1 MENLNL
7 IKPEKVQN
15 IINKFCYTIGMI
27 PTSYKV
33 SLTYEEQIIAIGHYL
48 EETVI
53 PALNNN
59 AEAVAELQ
67 SLFVQLKDYVE
78 NYFENLDVQN
88 EINNKLDQMAESGQL
103 TDIIAQYLSLAGV
116 IAFNTVN
123 DMKNANN
130 LVNGS
135 ICLTLGFRNIN
146 DKGNAKYKIRN
157 VTTSD
162 NINEMNIIKINE
174 QLVAELIIDE
184 PLNVKQLGAY
194 GDGIHDDT
202 EILQN
207 IINMNKP
214 IIFDDSTY
222 MINKNGLLLIN
233 NTTITFNNTIL
244 KMIPNNSSGYKIL
257 NINRCNNVNILGNAY
272 LIGDKETHTGET
284 GEFGYAL
291 SIIGSSNVNI
301 ENVQC
306 SYGWGDGCYIG
317 PTDDLLNNP
326 INIIINNLVCH
337 HNRRNGLS
345 ITSGSKIIINNLI
358 TYNNGGTSPNGGFDI
373 EPYNANNVIDVT
385 INNIYSYSN
394 GKTGTGYQAFISNA
408 YTDNYNVKIGT
419 LKLDGVLSVTISKE
433 KSIVNIDDL
442 IENIQPTQTA
452 SVLIMTMYGL
462 INIKNCLIDISNAPL
477 LTDKDLIYSE
487 KMLNTFIDN
496 LSIINNGQSNP
507 YFIINSSNISNFN
520 INNLNYIGLLKISN
534 TRNTNIHISNI
545 IKRSKTLT
553 SQDKVIYPFMNDII
567 ISGEI
572 ASISYN
578 DIAQYDGYEMNI
590 YNSNQ
595 ETTCTFSLN
604 NDRFLYNGSKVYSIS
619 LPPSSYAKIRFDLFS
634 HLYVVEYLYTNS

>member
-1 MENLNL
+1 MSDFKILNGFYVKDEKARPVNSVSEMKAISNL
-7 IKPEKVQN
+7 VSGN
-15 IINKFCYTIGMI
+15 IIRTVGYYSANDGGGA
-27 PTSYKV
+27 
-33 SLTYEEQIIAIGHYL
+33 TYIIRERL
-48 EETVI
+48 ET
-53 PALNNN
+53 
-59 AEAVAELQ
+59 
-67 SLFVQLKDYVE
+67 DVE
-78 NYFENLDVQN
+78 DL
-88 EINNKLDQMAESGQL
+88 
-103 TDIIAQYLSLAGV
+103 GV
-116 IAFNTVN
+116 IHF
-123 DMKNANN
+123 
-130 LVNGS
+130 
-135 ICLTLGFRNIN
+135 IN
-146 DKGNAKYKIRN
+146 DN
-157 VTTSD
+157 
-162 NINEMNIIKINE
+162 
-174 QLVAELIIDE
+174 LVAEMIINDSV
-184 PLNVKQLGAY
+184 NIKQFGAK
-194 GDGIHDDT
+194 GDGVTDDT
-202 EILQN
+202 TQMQNAIDKCNILN
-207 IINMNKP
+207 
-214 IIFDDSTY
+214 FDDSTY
-222 MINKNGLLLIN
+222 LTTGLNLKSNSI
-233 NTTITFNNTIL
+233 IIFNNTSL
-244 KMIPNNSSGYKIL
+244 KMKPNNLSTYGVLKINNIE
-257 NINRCNNVNILGNAY
+257 NINIYGFVK
-272 LIGDKETHTGET
+272 LIGDYLEHTGET
-284 GEFGYAL
+284 GEFGHAL

-358 TYNNGGTSPNGGFDI
+358 TNNNGGTSPNGGFDI
-373 EPYNANNVIDVT
+373 EPYNANNIIDVT

-394 GKTGTGYQAFISNA
+394 GKTGTGYQGFISNA
-408 YTDNYNVKIGT
+408 YTDKYNVKIGT
-419 LKLDGVLSVTISKE
+419 LKLDGVLSVTVSKE

-442 IENIQPTQTA
+442 IENIQSTQTA

-520 INNLNYIGLLKISN
+520 INNLNYIGLLKISS

-553 SQDKVIYPFMNDII
+553 GTDKVIYPFMNNIT
-567 ISGEI
+567 ISEEI

>member
-1 MENLNL
+1 MT
-7 IKPEKVQN
+7 VGGATY
-15 IINKFCYTIGMI
+15 IIR
-27 PTSYKV
+27 
-33 SLTYEEQIIAIGHYL
+33 ERL
-48 EETVI
+48 ET
-53 PALNNN
+53 
-59 AEAVAELQ
+59 
-67 SLFVQLKDYVE
+67 DVE
-78 NYFENLDVQN
+78 DL
-88 EINNKLDQMAESGQL
+88 
-103 TDIIAQYLSLAGV
+103 GV
-116 IAFNTVN
+116 IHF
-123 DMKNANN
+123 
-130 LVNGS
+130 
-135 ICLTLGFRNIN
+135 IN
-146 DKGNAKYKIRN
+146 DN
-157 VTTSD
+157 
-162 NINEMNIIKINE
+162 
-174 QLVAELIIDE
+174 LVAEMIINDSV
-184 PLNVKQLGAY
+184 NVKQFGAK
-194 GDGIHDDT
+194 GDGVTDDT
-202 EILQN
+202 TQIQNAIDKCNILN
-207 IINMNKP
+207 
-214 IIFDDSTY
+214 FDDSTY
-222 MINKNGLLLIN
+222 LTTGLNFKSNSI
-233 NTTITFNNTIL
+233 IIFNDTSL
-244 KMIPNNSSGYKIL
+244 KMKPNNLSTYGVLKIKNIE
-257 NINRCNNVNILGNAY
+257 NINIYGFVK
-272 LIGDKETHTGET
+272 LIGDYLEHTGET
-284 GEFGYAL
+284 GEFGHAL
-291 SIIGSSNVNI
+291 SIISSSNVNI

-373 EPYNANNVIDVT
+373 EPYNANNIIDVT

-394 GKTGTGYQAFISNA
+394 GKTGTGYQGFISNA
-408 YTDNYNVKIGT
+408 YTDKYNVKIGT
-419 LKLDGVLSVTISKE
+419 LKLDGVLSVTVSKE

-442 IENIQPTQTA
+442 IENIQSTQTE

-477 LTDKDLIYSE
+477 LTDKALIYSE

-520 INNLNYIGLLKISN
+520 INNLNYIGLLKISS

-553 SQDKVIYPFMNDII
+553 SGDKVIYPFMNNII
-567 ISGEI
+567 ISEEI
-572 ASISYN
+572 ATISYN

>member
-1 MENLNL
+1 MSDFKILNGFYVKDEKARPVNSVSEMKAISNL
-7 IKPEKVQN
+7 VSGN
-15 IINKFCYTIGMI
+15 IIRTAGYYSANDGGGA
-27 PTSYKV
+27 
-33 SLTYEEQIIAIGHYL
+33 TYIIR
-48 EETVI
+48 ERKET
-53 PALNNN
+53 
-59 AEAVAELQ
+59 
-67 SLFVQLKDYVE
+67 DVE
-78 NYFENLDVQN
+78 DL
-88 EINNKLDQMAESGQL
+88 
-103 TDIIAQYLSLAGV
+103 GV
-116 IAFNTVN
+116 IHF
-123 DMKNANN
+123 
-130 LVNGS
+130 
-135 ICLTLGFRNIN
+135 IN
-146 DKGNAKYKIRN
+146 DN
-157 VTTSD
+157 
-162 NINEMNIIKINE
+162 
-174 QLVAELIIDE
+174 LVAEMIINNSV
-184 PLNVKQLGAY
+184 NVKQFGAKGDGLTDDTTQIQNAIDKCNILNFDNSVYLTTGLNLKSNSIIIFNDTSLKMKPNNLSAY
-194 GDGIHDDT
+194 GVIK
-202 EILQN
+202 IKN
-207 IINMNKP
+207 IE
-214 IIFDDSTY
+214 
-222 MINKNGLLLIN
+222 
-233 NTTITFNNTIL
+233 
-244 KMIPNNSSGYKIL
+244 
-257 NINRCNNVNILGNAY
+257 NINIYGFVK
-272 LIGDKETHTGET
+272 LIGDYLEHTGET
-284 GEFGYAL
+284 GEFGHAL

-394 GKTGTGYQAFISNA
+394 GKTGTGYQGFISNA
-408 YTDNYNVKIGT
+408 YTDKYNVKIGT
-419 LKLDGVLSVTISKE
+419 LKLDGVLSVTVSKE

-442 IENIQPTQTA
+442 IENIQSTQTS

-477 LTDKDLIYSE
+477 LTDKDLIYSD

-520 INNLNYIGLLKISN
+520 INTLNYIGLLKISS
-534 TRNTNIHISNI
+534 TRNTIIHISNI

-553 SQDKVIYPFMNDII
+553 SGDKVIYPFMNNII
-567 ISGEI
+567 ISEEI

-578 DIAQYDGYEMNI
+578 DIAQYDGYKMNI

-595 ETTCTFSLN
+595 ETACTFSLN

>member
-1 MENLNL
+1 MSDFKILNGFYVKDEKARPVNSVSEMKAISNL
-7 IKPEKVQN
+7 VSGN
-15 IINKFCYTIGMI
+15 IIRTVGYYSANDGGGA
-27 PTSYKV
+27 
-33 SLTYEEQIIAIGHYL
+33 TYIIRERL
-48 EETVI
+48 ET
-53 PALNNN
+53 
-59 AEAVAELQ
+59 
-67 SLFVQLKDYVE
+67 DVE
-78 NYFENLDVQN
+78 DL
-88 EINNKLDQMAESGQL
+88 
-103 TDIIAQYLSLAGV
+103 GV
-116 IAFNTVN
+116 IHF
-123 DMKNANN
+123 
-130 LVNGS
+130 
-135 ICLTLGFRNIN
+135 IN
-146 DKGNAKYKIRN
+146 DN
-157 VTTSD
+157 
-162 NINEMNIIKINE
+162 
-174 QLVAELIIDE
+174 LVAEMIINDSV
-184 PLNVKQLGAY
+184 NVKQFGAK
-194 GDGIHDDT
+194 GDGVTDDT
-202 EILQN
+202 TQIQNAIDKCNILN
-207 IINMNKP
+207 
-214 IIFDDSTY
+214 FDDSTY
-222 MINKNGLLLIN
+222 LTTGLNLKSNSIIIFNDTSLKMKPNNLSAYGVLKIN
-233 NTTITFNNTIL
+233 NIE
-244 KMIPNNSSGYKIL
+244 
-257 NINRCNNVNILGNAY
+257 NINIYGFVK
-272 LIGDKETHTGET
+272 LIGDYLEHTGET
-284 GEFGYAL
+284 GEFGHAL

-394 GKTGTGYQAFISNA
+394 GKTGIGYQGFISNA
-408 YTDNYNVKIGT
+408 YTDKYNVKIGT
-419 LKLDGVLSVTISKE
+419 LKLDGVLSVTVSKE

-442 IENIQPTQTA
+442 IENIQSTQTA

-477 LTDKDLIYSE
+477 LTNKDLIYSE

-507 YFIINSSNISNFN
+507 YFITNSINISNFN

-534 TRNTNIHISNI
+534 TRSTNIHISNI

-553 SQDKVIYPFMNDII
+553 SGDKVIYPFMNNII
-567 ISGEI
+567 ISEEI

>member
-1 MENLNL
+1 MSDLNL

-67 SLFVQLKDYVE
+67 NLFIELKNYVD
-78 NYFENLDVQN
+78 NYFDNLDVQQ
-88 EINNKLDQMAESGQL
+88 EINNKLDQMVADGTLPEIVASYLNSKAIFGFDNVES
-103 TDIIAQYLSLAGV
+103 
-116 IAFNTVN
+116 
-123 DMKNANN
+123 MKNATN
-130 LVNGS
+130 LINGS
-135 ICLTLGFRNIN
+135 FAKTLGYYSKNDGGDALYKITSTKSETEYQETLNNGLYATLIIN
-146 DKGNAKYKIRN
+146 DSI
-157 VTTSD
+157 
-162 NINEMNIIKINE
+162 
-174 QLVAELIIDE
+174 
-184 PLNVKQLGAY
+184 NVKQLGAY
-194 GDGIHDDT
+194 GDGTHDDT
-202 EILQN
+202 EILQK

-244 KMIPNNSSGYKIL
+244 KMITNNSSGYKIL

-284 GEFGYAL
+284 GEYGHAL
-291 SIIGSSNVNI
+291 SITGSSNVNI

-317 PTDDLLNNP
+317 PTDDLLNNS

-345 ITSGSKIIINNLI
+345 ITSGYKIIINNLI
-358 TYNNGGTSPNGGFDI
+358 TYNNGGTSPNGGFVI

-385 INNIYSYSN
+385 INNIYSYLN
-394 GKTGTGYQAFISNA
+394 GKTETGYQGFISNA

-419 LKLDGVLSVTISKE
+419 LKLDGVLSVTVSKE

-442 IENIQPTQTA
+442 IENIQSTQTQ
-452 SVLIMTMYGL
+452 SVLVMTMYGL

-507 YFIINSSNISNFN
+507 YFISNSSNISNFN
-520 INNLNYIGLLKISN
+520 INNLNYIGLLKISS
-534 TRNTNIHISNI
+534 TRKTNIHISNI
-545 IKRSKTLT
+545 TKRSKTLT
-553 SQDKVIYPFMNDII
+553 SGDKVIYPFMNNII
-567 ISGEI
+567 ISEEI
-572 ASISYN
+572 PSISYN

>member
-1 MENLNL
+1 MSDFKILNGFYVKDEKARPVNSVSEMKAISNL
-7 IKPEKVQN
+7 VSGN
-15 IINKFCYTIGMI
+15 IIRTAGYYSANDGGGA
-27 PTSYKV
+27 
-33 SLTYEEQIIAIGHYL
+33 TYIIRERL
-48 EETVI
+48 ET
-53 PALNNN
+53 
-59 AEAVAELQ
+59 
-67 SLFVQLKDYVE
+67 DVE
-78 NYFENLDVQN
+78 DL
-88 EINNKLDQMAESGQL
+88 
-103 TDIIAQYLSLAGV
+103 GV
-116 IAFNTVN
+116 IHF
-123 DMKNANN
+123 
-130 LVNGS
+130 
-135 ICLTLGFRNIN
+135 IN
-146 DKGNAKYKIRN
+146 DN
-157 VTTSD
+157 
-162 NINEMNIIKINE
+162 
-174 QLVAELIIDE
+174 LVAEMIINDSV
-184 PLNVKQLGAY
+184 NVKQFGAK
-194 GDGIHDDT
+194 GDGVTDDT
-202 EILQN
+202 TQMQNAIDKCNILN
-207 IINMNKP
+207 FDNSTYLTTGLKLKSNSI
-214 IIFDDSTY
+214 IIFNDTSLKMKPNNLSGY
-222 MINKNGLLLIN
+222 GVLKIN
-233 NTTITFNNTIL
+233 NIE
-244 KMIPNNSSGYKIL
+244 
-257 NINRCNNVNILGNAY
+257 NINIYGFVK
-272 LIGDKETHTGET
+272 LIGDYLEHTGET
-284 GEFGYAL
+284 GEFGHAL

-373 EPYNANNVIDVT
+373 EPYNANNVIDIT

-394 GKTGTGYQAFISNA
+394 GKTGTGYQGFISNA
-408 YTDNYNVKIGT
+408 YTDKYNVKIGT
-419 LKLDGVLSVTISKE
+419 LKLDGVLSVIVSKE

-442 IENIQPTQTA
+442 IENIQSTQTG

-477 LTDKDLIYSE
+477 LTDKNLIYSE

-507 YFIINSSNISNFN
+507 YFITNAKNISNFN
-520 INNLNYIGLLKISN
+520 INNLNYIGLLNISS

-553 SQDKVIYPFMNDII
+553 GADKVIYPFMNNII
-567 ISGEI
+567 ISEEI

-604 NDRFLYNGSKVYSIS
+604 YDRFLYNGSKVYSIS

>member
-1 MENLNL
+1 MSDFKILNGFYVKDEKARPVNSIAEMKAISNL
-7 IKPEKVQN
+7 VSGN
-15 IINKFCYTIGMI
+15 IIRTVGYYSANDGGGA
-27 PTSYKV
+27 
-33 SLTYEEQIIAIGHYL
+33 TYIIRERL
-48 EETVI
+48 ET
-53 PALNNN
+53 
-59 AEAVAELQ
+59 
-67 SLFVQLKDYVE
+67 DVE
-78 NYFENLDVQN
+78 DL
-88 EINNKLDQMAESGQL
+88 
-103 TDIIAQYLSLAGV
+103 GV
-116 IAFNTVN
+116 IHF
-123 DMKNANN
+123 
-130 LVNGS
+130 
-135 ICLTLGFRNIN
+135 IN
-146 DKGNAKYKIRN
+146 DN
-157 VTTSD
+157 
-162 NINEMNIIKINE
+162 
-174 QLVAELIIDE
+174 LVAEMIINDSV
-184 PLNVKQLGAY
+184 NVKQFGAKGDGVTDDTTQMQNAIDKCNILNFDNSTYLTTGLNLKSNSIIIFNDTSLKMKPNNLSAY
-194 GDGIHDDT
+194 GV
-202 EILQN
+202 L
-207 IINMNKP
+207 K
-214 IIFDDSTY
+214 
-222 MINKNGLLLIN
+222 IN
-233 NTTITFNNTIL
+233 NIE
-244 KMIPNNSSGYKIL
+244 
-257 NINRCNNVNILGNAY
+257 NINIYGFVK
-272 LIGDKETHTGET
+272 LIGDYLEHTGET
-284 GEFGYAL
+284 GEFGHAL
-291 SIIGSSNVNI
+291 SIIASSNVNI

-385 INNIYSYSN
+385 INNIYSYLN
-394 GKTGTGYQAFISNA
+394 GKTGTGYQGFISNA
-408 YTDNYNVKIGT
+408 YTDKYNVKIGT
-419 LKLDGVLSVTISKE
+419 LKLDGVLSVTVSKE

-442 IENIQPTQTA
+442 IENIQSPQTE

-477 LTDKDLIYSE
+477 LTDKFLIYSE

-507 YFIINSSNISNFN
+507 YFITNSSNISNFN
-520 INNLNYIGLLKISN
+520 INNLNYIGLLKISS

-553 SQDKVIYPFMNDII
+553 SGDKVIYPFMNNII
-567 ISGEI
+567 ISEEI

>member
-1 MENLNL
+1 MTGGGATY
-7 IKPEKVQN
+7 
-15 IINKFCYTIGMI
+15 IIR
-27 PTSYKV
+27 
-33 SLTYEEQIIAIGHYL
+33 ERL
-48 EETVI
+48 ET
-53 PALNNN
+53 
-59 AEAVAELQ
+59 
-67 SLFVQLKDYVE
+67 DVE
-78 NYFENLDVQN
+78 DL
-88 EINNKLDQMAESGQL
+88 
-103 TDIIAQYLSLAGV
+103 GV
-116 IAFNTVN
+116 IHF
-123 DMKNANN
+123 
-130 LVNGS
+130 
-135 ICLTLGFRNIN
+135 IN
-146 DKGNAKYKIRN
+146 DN
-157 VTTSD
+157 
-162 NINEMNIIKINE
+162 
-174 QLVAELIIDE
+174 LVAEMIINDSV
-184 PLNVKQLGAY
+184 NVKQFGAK
-194 GDGIHDDT
+194 GDGVTDDT
-202 EILQN
+202 TQMQNAIDKCNILN
-207 IINMNKP
+207 
-214 IIFDDSTY
+214 FDDSTY
-222 MINKNGLLLIN
+222 LTTGLNLKSNSIIIFNDTSLKMKPNNLSAYGVLKIN
-233 NTTITFNNTIL
+233 NIE
-244 KMIPNNSSGYKIL
+244 
-257 NINRCNNVNILGNAY
+257 NINIYGFVK
-272 LIGDKETHTGET
+272 LIGDYLEHTGET
-284 GEFGYAL
+284 GEFGHAL
-291 SIIGSSNVNI
+291 SIIASSNVNI

-394 GKTGTGYQAFISNA
+394 GKTGTGYQGFISNA
-408 YTDNYNVKIGT
+408 FTDKYNVKIGT

-442 IENIQPTQTA
+442 IENIQSTQTA

-477 LTDKDLIYSE
+477 LTDKTLIYSE

-507 YFIINSSNISNFN
+507 YFITNSNNISNFN
-520 INNLNYIGLLKISN
+520 INNLNYIGLLNISS
-534 TRNTNIHISNI
+534 TRKTNIHISNI

-553 SQDKVIYPFMNDII
+553 GADKIIYPFMNNII
-567 ISGEI
+567 ISEEI

>member
-1 MENLNL
+1 MSDFKILNGFYVKDEKARPVNSVSEMKAISNL
-7 IKPEKVQN
+7 VSGN
-15 IINKFCYTIGMI
+15 IIRTVGYYSANDGGGA
-27 PTSYKV
+27 
-33 SLTYEEQIIAIGHYL
+33 TYIIRERL
-48 EETVI
+48 ET
-53 PALNNN
+53 
-59 AEAVAELQ
+59 
-67 SLFVQLKDYVE
+67 DVE
-78 NYFENLDVQN
+78 DL
-88 EINNKLDQMAESGQL
+88 
-103 TDIIAQYLSLAGV
+103 GV
-116 IAFNTVN
+116 IHF
-123 DMKNANN
+123 
-130 LVNGS
+130 
-135 ICLTLGFRNIN
+135 IN
-146 DKGNAKYKIRN
+146 DN
-157 VTTSD
+157 
-162 NINEMNIIKINE
+162 
-174 QLVAELIIDE
+174 LVAEMIINDSV
-184 PLNVKQLGAY
+184 NVKQFGAK
-194 GDGIHDDT
+194 GDGVTDDT
-202 EILQN
+202 TQIQNAIDKCNILN
-207 IINMNKP
+207 FDNSVYLTTGLNLKSNSII
-214 IIFDDSTY
+214 I
-222 MINKNGLLLIN
+222 
-233 NTTITFNNTIL
+233 FNNTSL
-244 KMIPNNSSGYKIL
+244 KMKPNNLTTYGVLKINNIE
-257 NINRCNNVNILGNAY
+257 NINIYGFVK
-272 LIGDKETHTGET
+272 LIGDYLEHTGET
-284 GEFGYAL
+284 GEFGHAL

-345 ITSGSKIIINNLI
+345 ITSGSKIIINNLL
-358 TYNNGGTSPNGGFDI
+358 TYNNGGTSPNGGFVI

-442 IENIQPTQTA
+442 IENIQSTQTG

-507 YFIINSSNISNFN
+507 YFITNSSNISNFN

-553 SQDKVIYPFMNDII
+553 SGDKVIYPFMNNII
-567 ISGEI
+567 ISEEI
-572 ASISYN
+572 ANISYN

>member
-1 MENLNL
+1 MENLTL

-67 SLFVQLKDYVE
+67 NLFIELKNYVN
-78 NYFENLDVQN
+78 NYFDNLDVQN

-244 KMIPNNSSGYKIL
+244 KMITNNSSGYKIL

-284 GEFGYAL
+284 GEYGHCIQ
-291 SIIGSSNVNI
+291 IIGSSNIVI
-301 ENVQC
+301 ENVDC
-306 SYGWGDGCYIG
+306 SYGWGDGLFLG
-317 PTDDLLNNP
+317 KTDNDFIIP
-326 INIIINNLVCH
+326 ENITINNLNCH
-337 HNRRNGLS
+337 HNSRNGLS
-345 ITSGSKIIINNLI
+345 ITSGKNVIINNLI
-358 TYNNGGTSPNGGFDI
+358 THHNTRTAPNGGFDI
-373 EPYNANNVIDVT
+373 EPNDSNDIIDVT
-385 INNIYSYSN
+385 LNNVYSYNN
-394 GKTGTGYQAFISNA
+394 GKSNTFYQAFISNA
-408 YTDNYNVKIGT
+408 YTDNYIVNIGN
-419 LKLDGVLSVTISKE
+419 LNIKGQLSVTVNND
-433 KSIVNIDDL
+433 KSIINID
-442 IENIQPTQTA
+442 NINIDTVTNQTTGL
-452 SVLIMTMYGL
+452 VLTCHGK
-462 INIKNCLIDISNAPL
+462 INIKNLYSKLTESINSFIYTQYLNGFINNLLIQNNATAMNFITNTNNIL
-477 LTDKDLIYSE
+477 LT
-487 KMLNTFIDN
+487 IDN
-496 LSIINNGQSNP
+496 L
-507 YFIINSSNISNFN
+507 NFN
-520 INNLNYIGLLKISN
+520 GNYANESSTNKTDIRIN
-534 TRNTNIHISNI
+534 NI
-545 IKRSKTLT
+545 IKRIQEINNTENRHIK
-553 SQDKVIYPFMNDII
+553 PFSTNIN
-567 ISGEI
+567 ISNEI
-572 ASISYN
+572 TSISYN
-578 DIAQYDGYEMNI
+578 DIMTYDNY
-590 YNSNQ
+590 
-595 ETTCTFSLN
+595 TFYVINNNEATNCNVSLN
-604 NDRFLYNGSKVYSIS
+604 TKKFLYNGNLSTTIS
-619 LPPSSYAKIRFDLFS
+619 LPYGNIMKTRFDKSSGF
-634 HLYVVEYLYTNS
+634 YVVEYLRPLT

>member
-1 MENLNL
+1 MT
-7 IKPEKVQN
+7 VGGATY
-15 IINKFCYTIGMI
+15 IIR
-27 PTSYKV
+27 
-33 SLTYEEQIIAIGHYL
+33 ERL
-48 EETVI
+48 ET
-53 PALNNN
+53 
-59 AEAVAELQ
+59 
-67 SLFVQLKDYVE
+67 DVE
-78 NYFENLDVQN
+78 DL
-88 EINNKLDQMAESGQL
+88 
-103 TDIIAQYLSLAGV
+103 GV
-116 IAFNTVN
+116 IHF
-123 DMKNANN
+123 
-130 LVNGS
+130 
-135 ICLTLGFRNIN
+135 IN
-146 DKGNAKYKIRN
+146 DN
-157 VTTSD
+157 
-162 NINEMNIIKINE
+162 
-174 QLVAELIIDE
+174 LVAEMIINDSV
-184 PLNVKQLGAY
+184 NVKQFGAK
-194 GDGIHDDT
+194 GDGVTDDT
-202 EILQN
+202 TQIQNAIDKCNILN
-207 IINMNKP
+207 
-214 IIFDDSTY
+214 FDDSTY
-222 MINKNGLLLIN
+222 LTTGLNLKSNSIIIFNDTSLKMKPNNLSSYGVLKIN
-233 NTTITFNNTIL
+233 NIE
-244 KMIPNNSSGYKIL
+244 
-257 NINRCNNVNILGNAY
+257 NINIYGFVK
-272 LIGDKETHTGET
+272 LIGDYLEHTGET
-284 GEFGYAL
+284 GEYGHAL

-373 EPYNANNVIDVT
+373 EPYNANNIIDVT

-394 GKTGTGYQAFISNA
+394 GKKTGTGYQAFISNA
-408 YTDNYNVKIGT
+408 FTDKYNVKIGT
-419 LKLDGVLSVTISKE
+419 LKLDGVLSVTVSKE

-442 IENIQPTQTA
+442 IENIQSTQTH

-477 LTDKDLIYSE
+477 LTDKDLIYSD

-520 INNLNYIGLLKISN
+520 INNLNYIGLLKISS

-553 SQDKVIYPFMNDII
+553 GADKIIYPFMNNII
-567 ISGEI
+567 ISEEI

-604 NDRFLYNGSKVYSIS
+604 YDRFLYNGSKVYSIS

-634 HLYVVEYLYTNS
+634 HLYVVEYLNTNS

>member
-48 EETVI
+48 EESVI

-67 SLFVQLKDYVE
+67 NLFIELKNYVN
-78 NYFENLDVQN
+78 NYFDNLDVQQ
-88 EINNKLDQMAESGQL
+88 EINNKLDQMVADGTLPEIVASYL
-103 TDIIAQYLSLAGV
+103 NSNAIIAFDNVES
-116 IAFNTVN
+116 
-123 DMKNANN
+123 MENATN
-130 LVNGS
+130 LINGS
-135 ICLTLGFRNIN
+135 FAKTLGYYSKNDGGDALYKITSTKSETEYQESLNNGLYATLIIN
-146 DKGNAKYKIRN
+146 DSI
-157 VTTSD
+157 
-162 NINEMNIIKINE
+162 
-174 QLVAELIIDE
+174 
-184 PLNVKQLGAY
+184 NVKQLGAY
-194 GDGIHDDT
+194 GDGTHDDT
-202 EILQN
+202 EILQK

-233 NTTITFNNTIL
+233 NTRITFNNTIL
-244 KMIPNNSSGYKIL
+244 KMITNNSSGYNIL
-257 NINRCNNVNILGNAY
+257 NINKCNNVNILGNAY

-284 GEFGYAL
+284 GEFGHAL
-291 SIIGSSNVNI
+291 SIIGSSNVHI
-301 ENVQC
+301 ENIQC

-345 ITSGSKIIINNLI
+345 ITSGYKIIINNLI

-385 INNIYSYSN
+385 INNIYSYLN
-394 GKTGTGYQAFISNA
+394 GKTGSGYQGFISNA

-419 LKLDGVLSVTISKE
+419 LKLDGVLSVTVSKE

-442 IENIQPTQTA
+442 IENIQSTQTQ

-477 LTDKDLIYSE
+477 LTDKNLIYSE

-496 LSIINNGQSNP
+496 LTIINNGQSVP

-545 IKRSKTLT
+545 LKRSKTLT
-553 SQDKVIYPFMNDII
+553 GADKVIYPFINNII
-567 ISGEI
+567 ITEEI
-572 ASISYN
+572 ENISYN

-595 ETTCTFSLN
+595 EKTCIFSLN
-604 NDRFLYNGSKVYSIS
+604 IDRFLYNGSKVYSIS
-619 LPPSSYAKIRFDLFS
+619 LPPSSYVKIRFDLFS

>member
-67 SLFVQLKDYVE
+67 NLFIELKNYVN
-78 NYFENLDVQN
+78 NYFDNLDVQE
-88 EINNKLDQMAESGQL
+88 EINNKLDQMVADGTLPEIVAAYLNSNA
-103 TDIIAQYLSLAGV
+103 IIAFDNVES
-116 IAFNTVN
+116 
-123 DMKNANN
+123 MKNATN
-130 LVNGS
+130 LINGS
-135 ICLTLGFRNIN
+135 FAKTLGYYSKNDGGDALYKITSTKSETEYQETLNNGLYATLIIN
-146 DKGNAKYKIRN
+146 DSI
-157 VTTSD
+157 
-162 NINEMNIIKINE
+162 
-174 QLVAELIIDE
+174 
-184 PLNVKQLGAY
+184 NVKQLGAY

-202 EILQN
+202 EILQK

-233 NTTITFNNTIL
+233 NTRITFNNTIL
-244 KMIPNNSSGYKIL
+244 KMITNNSSGYNIL
-257 NINRCNNVNILGNAY
+257 NINKCNNVNILGNAY

-284 GEFGYAL
+284 GEFGHAL

-326 INIIINNLVCH
+326 NNIIINNLVCH

-373 EPYNANNVIDVT
+373 EPYNTNNVIDIT

-394 GKTGTGYQAFISNA
+394 GITGTGYQGFISNA

-419 LKLDGVLSVTISKE
+419 LKLDGVLSVTVSKE

-442 IENIQPTQTA
+442 IENIQSTQTS

-477 LTDKDLIYSE
+477 LTDKNLIYSE

-507 YFIINSSNISNFN
+507 YFITNSNTISNFN

-545 IKRSKTLT
+545 IKRNKTLT
-553 SQDKVIYPFMNDII
+553 SQDNVIYPFMNNII
-567 ISGEI
+567 ISEEI
-572 ASISYN
+572 ANISYN

>member
-1 MENLNL
+1 MSDFKILNGFYV
-7 IKPEKVQN
+7 KDEKARPVN
-15 IINKFCYTIGMI
+15 N
-27 PTSYKV
+27 V
-33 SLTYEEQIIAIGHYL
+33 SEMKAI
-48 EETVI
+48 
-53 PALNNN
+53 
-59 AEAVAELQ
+59 
-67 SLFVQLKDYVE
+67 S
-78 NYFENLDVQN
+78 
-88 EINNKLDQMAESGQL
+88 
-103 TDIIAQYLSLAGV
+103 
-116 IAFNTVN
+116 
-123 DMKNANN
+123 N
-130 LVNGS
+130 LVSG
-135 ICLTLGFRNIN
+135 
-146 DKGNAKYKIRN
+146 
-157 VTTSD
+157 
-162 NINEMNIIKINE
+162 NIIKTVGYYSANDGGGATYIIRERLETDVEDLGVIHYINDN
-174 QLVAELIIDE
+174 LVAEMIINDSV
-184 PLNVKQLGAY
+184 NVKQFGAK
-194 GDGIHDDT
+194 GDGVTDDT
-202 EILQN
+202 TQMQNAIDKCNILN
-207 IINMNKP
+207 
-214 IIFDDSTY
+214 FDDSTY
-222 MINKNGLLLIN
+222 LTTGLNLKSNSIIIFNDTSLKMKPNNLRTYGVLKIN
-233 NTTITFNNTIL
+233 NI
-244 KMIPNNSSGYKIL
+244 K
-257 NINRCNNVNILGNAY
+257 NINIYGFVK
-272 LIGDKETHTGET
+272 LIGDYLDHTGET
-284 GEFGYAL
+284 GEFGHAL

-306 SYGWGDGCYIG
+306 SYGWGDGCFIG

-419 LKLDGVLSVTISKE
+419 LKLDGVLSVTVSKE

-442 IENIQPTQTA
+442 IENIQSTQTE

-477 LTDKDLIYSE
+477 LTDKNLIYSE

-507 YFIINSSNISNFN
+507 YFITNSSNISNFN
-520 INNLNYIGLLKISN
+520 INTLNYIGLLKISN

-553 SQDKVIYPFMNDII
+553 GADKIIYPFMNDII
-567 ISGEI
+567 ISEEI

-590 YNSNQ
+590 YNSNK
-595 ETTCTFSLN
+595 ETPCTFSLN

>member
-27 PTSYKV
+27 PTSYKI
-33 SLTYEEQIIAIGHYL
+33 SMTYEEQIIAIGHYL

-67 SLFVQLKDYVE
+67 NLFIELKNYVA
-78 NYFENLDVQN
+78 NYFDNLDVQT
-88 EINNKLDQMAESGQL
+88 EINNKLDQMVADGTLPEIVASYLNSKAIFGFDNVES
-103 TDIIAQYLSLAGV
+103 
-116 IAFNTVN
+116 
-123 DMKNANN
+123 MKNATN
-130 LVNGS
+130 LINGS
-135 ICLTLGFRNIN
+135 YAKTLGYYSKNDDGGALYKITTTKSETEYQETLNNGLYATLIIN
-146 DKGNAKYKIRN
+146 DSI
-157 VTTSD
+157 
-162 NINEMNIIKINE
+162 
-174 QLVAELIIDE
+174 
-184 PLNVKQLGAY
+184 NVKQLGAY
-194 GDGIHDDT
+194 GDGTHDDT
-202 EILQN
+202 EILQK

-233 NTTITFNNTIL
+233 NTRITFNNTIL
-244 KMIPNNSSGYKIL
+244 KMITNNSSGYNIL
-257 NINRCNNVNILGNAY
+257 NINKCNNVNILGNAY

-284 GEFGYAL
+284 GEFGHAL
-291 SIIGSSNVNI
+291 SIIGSSNVYI

-337 HNRRNGLS
+337 HNRRIGLS
-345 ITSGSKIIINNLI
+345 ITSGYKIIINNLI

-385 INNIYSYSN
+385 INNIYSYLN
-394 GKTGTGYQAFISNA
+394 GKTGTGYQGFISNA

-419 LKLDGVLSVTISKE
+419 LKLDGVLSVTVSKE

-442 IENIQPTQTA
+442 IENIQSTQTS

-507 YFIINSSNISNFN
+507 YFITNSSNISNFN
-520 INNLNYIGLLKISN
+520 INTLNYIGLLKISN
-534 TRNTNIHISNI
+534 TRNTIIHISNI

-553 SQDKVIYPFMNDII
+553 GQDKVIYPFMNDII
-567 ISGEI
+567 ISDEI
-572 ASISYN
+572 ASINYN

-595 ETTCTFSLN
+595 ETTCAFSLN

-634 HLYVVEYLYTNS
+634 RLYVVEYLYTNS

>member
-1 MENLNL
+1 MSDFKILNGFYVKDEKARPVNSVSEMKAISNL
-7 IKPEKVQN
+7 VSGN
-15 IINKFCYTIGMI
+15 IIRTVGYYSANDGGGA
-27 PTSYKV
+27 
-33 SLTYEEQIIAIGHYL
+33 TYIIRERL
-48 EETVI
+48 ET
-53 PALNNN
+53 
-59 AEAVAELQ
+59 
-67 SLFVQLKDYVE
+67 DVE
-78 NYFENLDVQN
+78 DL
-88 EINNKLDQMAESGQL
+88 
-103 TDIIAQYLSLAGV
+103 GV
-116 IAFNTVN
+116 IHF
-123 DMKNANN
+123 
-130 LVNGS
+130 
-135 ICLTLGFRNIN
+135 IN
-146 DKGNAKYKIRN
+146 DN
-157 VTTSD
+157 
-162 NINEMNIIKINE
+162 
-174 QLVAELIIDE
+174 LVAEMIINDSV
-184 PLNVKQLGAY
+184 NVKQFGAK
-194 GDGIHDDT
+194 GDGVTDDT
-202 EILQN
+202 TQIQNAIDKCNILN
-207 IINMNKP
+207 
-214 IIFDDSTY
+214 FDDSTY
-222 MINKNGLLLIN
+222 LTTGLNLKSNSIIIFNDTSLKMKPNNLSTYGVLKIN
-233 NTTITFNNTIL
+233 NIE
-244 KMIPNNSSGYKIL
+244 
-257 NINRCNNVNILGNAY
+257 NINIYGFVK
-272 LIGDKETHTGET
+272 LIGDYLEHTGET
-284 GEFGYAL
+284 GEFGHAL

-337 HNRRNGLS
+337 HNRRIGLS

-373 EPYNANNVIDVT
+373 EPYNANNIIDVT
-385 INNIYSYSN
+385 INNIYCYSN
-394 GKTGTGYQAFISNA
+394 GKTGTGYQGFISNA
-408 YTDNYNVKIGT
+408 YTDKYNVKIGT
-419 LKLDGVLSVTISKE
+419 LKLDGVLSVTVSKE

-442 IENIQPTQTA
+442 IENIQSTQTA

-534 TRNTNIHISNI
+534 TRKTNIHISNI
-545 IKRSKTLT
+545 IQRSKTLT
-553 SQDKVIYPFMNDII
+553 SGDKVIYPFMNNII
-567 ISGEI
+567 ISEEI

>member
-1 MENLNL
+1 MSDFKLLNGFYVKDEKARPVNSVSEMKAISNL
-7 IKPEKVQN
+7 VSGN
-15 IINKFCYTIGMI
+15 IIRTVGYYSANDGGGA
-27 PTSYKV
+27 
-33 SLTYEEQIIAIGHYL
+33 TYIIRERL
-48 EETVI
+48 ET
-53 PALNNN
+53 
-59 AEAVAELQ
+59 
-67 SLFVQLKDYVE
+67 DVE
-78 NYFENLDVQN
+78 DL
-88 EINNKLDQMAESGQL
+88 
-103 TDIIAQYLSLAGV
+103 GV
-116 IAFNTVN
+116 IHF
-123 DMKNANN
+123 
-130 LVNGS
+130 
-135 ICLTLGFRNIN
+135 IN
-146 DKGNAKYKIRN
+146 DN
-157 VTTSD
+157 
-162 NINEMNIIKINE
+162 
-174 QLVAELIIDE
+174 LVAEMIINDSV
-184 PLNVKQLGAY
+184 NVKQFGAK
-194 GDGIHDDT
+194 GDGVTDDT
-202 EILQN
+202 TQMQNAIDKCNILN
-207 IINMNKP
+207 
-214 IIFDDSTY
+214 FDDSTY
-222 MINKNGLLLIN
+222 LTTGLNLKSNSVIIFNDTSLKMKPNNLSAYGVLKIN
-233 NTTITFNNTIL
+233 NIE
-244 KMIPNNSSGYKIL
+244 
-257 NINRCNNVNILGNAY
+257 NINIYGFVK
-272 LIGDKETHTGET
+272 LIGDYLEHTGET
-284 GEFGYAL
+284 GEYGHAL

-373 EPYNANNVIDVT
+373 EPYNANNLIDVT

-394 GKTGTGYQAFISNA
+394 GKTGTGYQGFISNA
-408 YTDNYNVKIGT
+408 YTDKYNVKIGT
-419 LKLDGVLSVTISKE
+419 LKLDGVLSVTVSKE

-442 IENIQPTQTA
+442 IENIQTTQTA

-507 YFIINSSNISNFN
+507 YFITNSSNISNFN

-553 SQDKVIYPFMNDII
+553 SGDKVIYPFMNNII
-567 ISGEI
+567 ISEEI

-634 HLYVVEYLYTNS
+634 RLYVVEYLYTNP

>member
-1 MENLNL
+1 MSDFKILNGFYVKDEKARPVNSVSEMKAISNL
-7 IKPEKVQN
+7 VSGN
-15 IINKFCYTIGMI
+15 IIRTVGYYSANDGGGA
-27 PTSYKV
+27 
-33 SLTYEEQIIAIGHYL
+33 TYIIRERL
-48 EETVI
+48 ET
-53 PALNNN
+53 
-59 AEAVAELQ
+59 
-67 SLFVQLKDYVE
+67 DVE
-78 NYFENLDVQN
+78 DL
-88 EINNKLDQMAESGQL
+88 
-103 TDIIAQYLSLAGV
+103 GV
-116 IAFNTVN
+116 IHF
-123 DMKNANN
+123 
-130 LVNGS
+130 
-135 ICLTLGFRNIN
+135 IN
-146 DKGNAKYKIRN
+146 DN
-157 VTTSD
+157 
-162 NINEMNIIKINE
+162 
-174 QLVAELIIDE
+174 LVAEMIINDSV
-184 PLNVKQLGAY
+184 NVKQFGAK
-194 GDGIHDDT
+194 GDGVTDDT
-202 EILQN
+202 TQMQNAIDKCNILN
-207 IINMNKP
+207 
-214 IIFDDSTY
+214 FDDSTY
-222 MINKNGLLLIN
+222 LTTGLNLKSNSIIIFNDTSLKMKPNNLSTYGVLKIN
-233 NTTITFNNTIL
+233 NIE
-244 KMIPNNSSGYKIL
+244 
-257 NINRCNNVNILGNAY
+257 NINIYGFVK
-272 LIGDKETHTGET
+272 LIGDYLEHTGET
-284 GEFGYAL
+284 GEFGHAL

-306 SYGWGDGCYIG
+306 SYGWGDGCFIG

-358 TYNNGGTSPNGGFDI
+358 TYNNGGTSPNGGFVI
-373 EPYNANNVIDVT
+373 EPYNANNIIDVT

-394 GKTGTGYQAFISNA
+394 GKTGTGYQCFISNA
-408 YTDNYNVKIGT
+408 YTDKYNVKIGT

-442 IENIQPTQTA
+442 IENIQSTQTQ

-477 LTDKDLIYSE
+477 LTDKNLIYSE

-507 YFIINSSNISNFN
+507 YFITNSSNISNFN
-520 INNLNYIGLLKISN
+520 INNLNYIGLLKISS
-534 TRNTNIHISNI
+534 TRTTNIHISNI

-553 SQDKVIYPFMNDII
+553 SGDKVIYPFMNNII
-567 ISGEI
+567 ISEEI